1 MLQLLQKEISR
12 DLIFLMGGGGG
23 GGWGEW
29 YVSEDVGRERKGKG
43 RERGR
48 EAIDHTCSSCDILFK
63 VNSLNSLV

>member
-1 MLQLLQKEISR
+1 
-12 DLIFLMGGGGG
+12 MGGGGG